1 MGRHPKLE
9 IGKRINSHTRFLIL
23 TLIVSILNEGKVSEK
38 PMQWKLSY
46 MDTLGTKI
54 ITVLIS
60 EVSLFQGK
68 NSVYLYKAGTLSSVL
83 INHMSIFQGVC
94 ILLYFHGSWIGTYT
108 VGLYIAS
115 LNTCLIQWYT

>member
-1 MGRHPKLE
+1 
-9 IGKRINSHTRFLIL
+9 
-23 TLIVSILNEGKVSEK
+23 
-38 PMQWKLSY
+38 

-68 NSVYLYKAGTLSSVL
+68 NNVYLYKAGTWSSVL
-83 INHMSIFQGVC
+83 INHVPISGGC
-94 ILLYFHGSWIGTYT
+94 ILLCFHGSRIGTYT

-115 LNTCLIQWYT
+115 FPGPGLGTRLALHDIFRACAPHWFHDMGSTRCLDVKSC